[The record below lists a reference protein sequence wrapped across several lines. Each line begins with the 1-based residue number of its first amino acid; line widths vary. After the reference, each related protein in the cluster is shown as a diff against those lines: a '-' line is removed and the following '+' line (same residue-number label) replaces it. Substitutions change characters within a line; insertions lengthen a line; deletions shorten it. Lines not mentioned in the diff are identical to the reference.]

1 MNAYTLLGA
10 RIPAAPAA
18 VPAPPAAATPA
29 PRQWKFKAL
38 STTQKATIGRL
49 ASTAYKAEAD
59 RGNVTIPATGKTD
72 HAREWR
78 HGEYFKVTGRNELDA
93 CNQSHFRSLCSHF
106 NALIG
111 TAASSA
117 RSFRDSMRT
126 GRVNDKAPIEDTHE
140 AREQARKLIDKEL
153 EKLTWKPAYA
163 HVICERKFKSKLNAA
178 SAATLMKVLYQIRK
192 NAEVKRKNGDLP
204 AAAAPS
210 KKLTIIKP
218 DDSQP
223 F

>member
-78 HGEYFKVTGRNELDA
+78 HGEYFKVTGRNELEA
-93 CNQSHFRSLCSHF
+93 CNQSHFRELRSHF
-106 NALIG
+106 EGLIG
-111 TAASSA
+111 TPASSA

-126 GRVNDKAPIEDTHE
+126 GPANSKAAINDTHE
-140 AREQARKLIDKEL
+140 ARELWRHH
-153 EKLTWKPAYA
+153 LTESLTKYSF
-163 HVICERKFKSKLNAA
+163 HES
-178 SAATLMKVLYQIRK
+178 Y
-192 NAEVKRKNGDLP
+192 
-204 AAAAPS
+204 AAAICRNKYKCALGQATAEQLRNLNFAVIGNGRKKGSTGVPAPS